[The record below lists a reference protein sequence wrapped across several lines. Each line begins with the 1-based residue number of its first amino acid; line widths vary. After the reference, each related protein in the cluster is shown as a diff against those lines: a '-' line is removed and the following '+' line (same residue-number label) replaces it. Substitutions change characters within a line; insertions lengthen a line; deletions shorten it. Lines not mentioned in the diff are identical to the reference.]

1 MLSTVLNIIF
11 NFLKVFVCHIYQEV
25 IIIQRQDEFAVA
37 QPPDLGWGHQRVF
50 AQDIEEAYQNCLFFF
65 GLHFFHLFTFLRW
78 LYSKVK
84 RLTSQILHVLV
95 CYYLYLD
102 IVLPLA
108 DQRYHQPIGI
118 LAASSGCSHCYL
130 LVVLDIILFAIF
142 FNFLDVVLLFFGLLC
157 WLFLIRVFSAV
168 VYINIFTKVP
178 ILFMTF
184 CSTKSHCRSFEF
196 FIMGVHSFEDSTF
209 QMRINSFL

>member
-1 MLSTVLNIIF
+1 MRQ
-11 NFLKVFVCHIYQEV
+11 IYQEV

-84 RLTSQILHVLV
+84 RLTSQILHILV

-102 IVLPLA
+102 IVLTLA

-118 LAASSGCSHCYL
+118 LAASPGCSHCYL
-130 LVVLDIILFAIF
+130 LV
-142 FNFLDVVLLFFGLLC
+142 FGLLIMFTFIIRHHCFFLYHVGVLC
-157 WLFLIRVFSAV
+157 WLFLIRVNLVFSTV
-168 VYINIFTKVP
+168 VYINVFTKVP

-184 CSTKSHCRSFEF
+184 CSTKSRCWSFELF
-196 FIMGVHSFEDSTF
+196 AMGVHSFEDSTF
-209 QMRINSFL
+209 